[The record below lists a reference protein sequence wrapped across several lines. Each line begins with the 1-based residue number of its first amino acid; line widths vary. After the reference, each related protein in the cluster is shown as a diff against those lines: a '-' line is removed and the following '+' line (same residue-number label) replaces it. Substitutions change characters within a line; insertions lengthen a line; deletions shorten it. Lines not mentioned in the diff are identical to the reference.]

1 MHMSKIFLKSTVN
14 FPANSKHCRLFRESI
29 CPKSLHCWL
38 PSVWVG
44 PTLICFGFAS
54 SFFFAKELIGNKF
67 SLSCLSCLTFLR
79 LFNISFLSYLFNF
92 SSYFSS
98 STFSLCL
105 FFCLLSLSRQRT
117 LWQWTEISC
126 TEFINMINDIDE
138 MSWNTFNASSDF
150 SDSMITHCHMKT
162 SLHRNQNLLYSRSSL
177 KSTLFSSGTRSS
189 KIKTDTNQAFFYFSW
204 WIRVWFPSKLVVRFA
219 IRHRRII

>member
-1 MHMSKIFLKSTVN
+1 MSIFQQTRNIADSLENLSAQSPSIADS
-14 FPANSKHCRLFRESI
+14 FLSESDQLWSVLALL
-29 CPKSLHCWL
+29 PHFSLQKRVHR
-38 PSVWVG
+38 
-44 PTLICFGFAS
+44 
-54 SFFFAKELIGNKF
+54 ELIF
-67 SLSCLSCLTFLR
+67 SSLSVMLDIFR
-79 LFNISFLSYLFNF
+79 LLNISFLIYLFNF

-138 MSWNTFNASSDF
+138 MSWNTFNASSEF
-150 SDSMITHCHMKT
+150 FDSMITRCHIKT

-177 KSTLFSSGTRSS
+177 KSTLF
-189 KIKTDTNQAFFYFSW
+189 FFW
-204 WIRVWFPSKLVVRFA
+204 
-219 IRHRRII
+219 HTQE

>member
-1 MHMSKIFLKSTVN
+1 MYVKPIDLNCSHKRSRVLNKNSQVKCKCTCPRYFWSQRSIFQQTRNIADTLQ
-14 FPANSKHCRLFRESI
+14 RIYL
-29 CPKSLHCWL
+29 PKVPSLLTPFCL
-38 PSVWVG
+38 SR
-44 PTLICFGFAS
+44 TNLDLFGFAS
-54 SFFFAKELIGNKF
+54 SFFFAKDFIGNKF
-67 SLSCLSCLTFLR
+67 SLSCLSCLTFFR

-138 MSWNTFNASSDF
+138 MFWNTFNASSDF
-150 SDSMITHCHMKT
+150 SDSMILFCHKR
-162 SLHRNQNLLYSRSSL
+162 HLYIE
-177 KSTLFSSGTRSS
+177 TR
-189 KIKTDTNQAFFYFSW
+189 ICYIQE
-204 WIRVWFPSKLVVRFA
+204 V
-219 IRHRRII
+219 H